1 MYGLP
6 LELHCPPINR
16 DAILASLDAQATVF
30 QAYIG
35 AVYKEY
41 GLMETMALIKGI
53 FADWLRFR
61 VRACWLEQS

>member
-1 MYGLP
+1 MRVN
-6 LELHCPPINR
+6 NR

-41 GLMETMALIKGI
+41 GLMETMSLIKGI
-53 FADWLRFR
+53 FVDWLRLK
-61 VRACWLEQS
+61 VGYT